1 MAQSTSVDRRRYASH
16 VNCMYNIN
24 PVAVAD
30 GDADANANADADA
43 NAQADW
49 KCCSMCI
56 SLEGNVEE
64 RNERT
69 ERRVAYRLA

>member
-1 MAQSTSVDRRRYASH
+1 
-16 VNCMYNIN
+16 MYNIN

-30 GDADANANADADA
+30 GDADANANANGNADANA